1 MNQSEINE
9 IFDATI
15 KRSRDVLC
23 SKADEYVGQ
32 QGDRLSNFKHAAH
45 LQNVKLP
52 TALAGMLC
60 KHTVSVYDM
69 ISRYES
75 GESFSEEKW
84 SEKITDHINYLILLQ
99 AVLAEE
105 RKSAPPPVRDKCIF
119 CGVELSDSYVCLDCA
134 RKGITAADANAPPT
148 PTESTT
154 QIKQDEP
161 ICREVSRAAKVG
173 EWIKVVDSCGEPRE
187 YQNGDIGQTVKKWDV
202 KGGIDADIN
211 GFKSVQLYDWEYV
224 VLEGYQS

>member
-1 MNQSEINE
+1 MTQSEIND

-23 SKADEYVGQ
+23 SKADEYVGK
-32 QGDRLSNFKHAAH
+32 GDRLSNFKHAAH

-105 RKSAPPPVRDKCIF
+105 QKGKTQLAHAPIRDKCIF

-134 RKGITAADANAPPT
+134 KKTPT
-148 PTESTT
+148 PTESVP
-154 QIKQDEP
+154 QIKQNKP
-161 ICREVSRAAKVG
+161 VVFEVSRHAEIG
-173 EWIKVVDSCGEPRE
+173 EWIKVTFADLGED
-187 YQNGDIGQTVKKWDV
+187 YKDGDIMQVQFNTTAIIGVRTVCGKVLRD
-202 KGGIDADIN
+202 D
-211 GFKSVQLYDWEYV
+211 EYV
-224 VLEGYQS
+224 VLEGYTP